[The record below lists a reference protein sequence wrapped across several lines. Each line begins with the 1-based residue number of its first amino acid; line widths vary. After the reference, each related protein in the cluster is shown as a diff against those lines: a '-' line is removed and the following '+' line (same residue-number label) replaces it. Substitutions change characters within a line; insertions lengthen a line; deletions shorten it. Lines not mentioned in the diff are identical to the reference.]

1 MEGPKYDL
9 LTLNE
14 VRTMDTNTKCN
25 HPPPQFEATKICKFP
40 DGSTMSTFGFT
51 PINCYEKSGG
61 YKINVVTSKSKR
73 ETTGIQNI
81 CNCTCS
87 YRHGGRDYPLGV
99 AATGTKCTKNGG
111 NICQSCP
118 AGMHL
123 NSSKK
128 CVCNSGY
135 YFSPSGNRCIRDCRV
150 GGWRNSGGC
159 SRATCQ
165 QKQVRSVTV
174 HPDGGKACPS
184 LSQNVGC
191 SIAQNCKWH
200 SARAEHKHNGRHV
213 VYDWCY
219 DVQQLKN
226 NYNGCSNGK
235 KQNCASWKNTYK
247 SRSQRCNWTG
257 WSWCWSSCSGSKWA
271 WAWWHGWYKVYDGR
285 WKHVKQ
291 NRHRCWRG
299 GWCNPGKGTRSH
311 YRGSWYGY
319 KR

>member
-1 MEGPKYDL
+1 MSIL
-9 LTLNE
+9 SSWNA
-14 VRTMDTNTKCN
+14 
-25 HPPPQFEATKICKFP
+25 FKF
-40 DGSTMSTFGFT
+40 
-51 PINCYEKSGG
+51 I
-61 YKINVVTSKSKR
+61 
-73 ETTGIQNI
+73 
-81 CNCTCS
+81 
-87 YRHGGRDYPLGV
+87 
-99 AATGTKCTKNGG
+99 
-111 NICQSCP
+111 
-118 AGMHL
+118 
-123 NSSKK
+123 KK

-165 QKQVRSVTV
+165 QKQVRSITV

-191 SIAQNCKWH
+191 SISQNCKWH
-200 SARAEHKHNGRHV
+200 SARAEHKHNGSKV
-213 VYDWCY
+213 VYDWCH
-219 DVQQLKN
+219 DTQQLKN

-235 KQNCASWKNTYK
+235 KQNCPSWKNTYK

-299 GWCNPGKGTRSH
+299 GWCNPGSGTRSH